1 MLKKYEEEIKTLK
14 DMLAQFQNK
23 GQSSNAVDIASAMKQ
38 MASFRDGNDMLLQ
51 KKEEEEVKEKQVT
64 DFSVSEL
71 IAQLEAKGKKI
82 AIIEPG
88 IENQTSKVDELLGND
103 RADLVDSDHGDE
115 ETPNN
120 GD

>member
-1 MLKKYEEEIKTLK
+1 
-14 DMLAQFQNK
+14 
-23 GQSSNAVDIASAMKQ
+23 MKQ
-38 MASFRDGNDMLLQ
+38 MASFRDGNDMLL
-51 KKEEEEVKEKQVT
+51 KKEEKEEVKEKQVN

-88 IENQTSKVDELLGND
+88 SENQESKVDELLGND

-120 GD
+120 GDQARTGTFGGAAKLDGTITEGY